1 VSESALQKPFLLLQT
16 AEKDSL
22 LILLFFLSYPL
33 ESISVVFS
41 FPSKQHR
48 SSEISSYFHFSSK
61 PQDTDLLQ
69 DEAYNLPPSYLYL
82 PSPAD
87 DPGNTQCTIDSAV
100 KEKIQK
106 YLSGLG
112 N

>member
-87 DPGNTQCTIDSAV
+87 DPR
-100 KEKIQK
+100 K
-106 YLSGLG
+106 YSVYHRFRGEG
-112 N
+112 KDPEISQWSR